1 MGDRPSDAYRDPELA
16 KGLVQ
21 QIKSRSQRPVRLMEV
36 CGTHTVSLFRSGVR
50 SLLPETL
57 TLLSG
62 PGCPVCVTAQGEI
75 DAFVQLARRPDT
87 IVTTFG
93 DLLRVPGSGASL
105 QEVKATGADVRIV
118 YSAADAL
125 TIARANPA
133 REVVFLGVGFETT
146 APTIAATLMGA
157 RRTGCPNFSVAATH
171 KTVPVALEALLDRP
185 DLEVDGLLL
194 PGHVSVMIGMA
205 GYRPF
210 FDKTRMPAVVT
221 GFEPTDLLMGIA
233 ELVSQIETGRPRLA
247 NAYPRAV
254 TEAGNP
260 KAMALLAQV
269 FAPADVQWRGLG
281 VIPAS
286 GLALRP
292 EFEAF
297 DALKRFEVEI
307 VDTPEP
313 RGCACGQILTGTRIP
328 PQCPLYKTA
337 CTPVHPVGPCMVS
350 SEGTCA
356 AYYRYH
362 DASA

>member
-1 MGDRPSDAYRDPELA
+1 MGDLRSEAFRDPELA

-21 QIKSRSQRPVRLMEV
+21 QIKARSHRPVRLMEV

-50 SLLPETL
+50 SLLPGSIS
-57 TLLSG
+57 LLSG

-75 DAFVQLARRPDT
+75 DAFVELARRPGA
-87 IVTTFG
+87 IIATFG
-93 DLLRVPGSGASL
+93 DLLRVPGSGTSL
-105 QEVKATGADVRIV
+105 QGVKAEGMDVRIV
-118 YSAADAL
+118 YSVADAL
-125 TIARANPA
+125 AIAQANPD

-146 APTIAATLMGA
+146 APTIAAAILGA
-157 RRTGCPNFSVAATH
+157 LESGCPNFSVAAAH
-171 KTVPVALEALLDRP
+171 KTVPPALEALLARP
-185 DLEVDGLLL
+185 DLDVDGLLL
-194 PGHVSVMIGMA
+194 PGHVSVMIGLD
-205 GYRPF
+205 GYRSF
-210 FDKTRMPAVVT
+210 FGKTLMPCAVT

-233 ELVSQIETGRPRLA
+233 ELITQIEGGHPRLA

-260 KAMALLAQV
+260 KAMGLLERV

-292 EFEAF
+292 EFETF
-297 DALKRFEVEI
+297 DALRRFDVEI
-307 VDTPEP
+307 KTAPEP
-313 RGCACGQILTGTRIP
+313 KGCACGQILTGTRIP